1 MDLQDESISV
11 DTLYPMLEGQ
21 VAALS
26 AGVISPDK
34 AADLLEALFE
44 SDIYRPDQQ
53 SFMLYP
59 DRALPAF
66 LSKNRVPA
74 ADVEAI
80 PLLQRMLSEGNE
92 RIVVQDPRGCFRFNA
107 DFRNVGDLNAQLNS
121 LSAEYGDDLEAARE
135 PLQALYEKVFNHRAF
150 TGRSGGMFGFE
161 GLGCIYWH
169 MVSKLLLAVQENFY
183 AALDSGTDGSAAQ
196 HLGQL
201 YYRVRNGIGFNKSPA
216 RYGAF
221 PADPYSHTSGNKGA
235 RQPGM
240 TGQVKEEVLTRF
252 GELGIRVSGGAV
264 YFRPVLLRACEFDSE
279 PGTFRYLDVDEQWQ
293 EVIVPAA
300 GLAFSWCQV
309 PVLYT
314 LGADPKL
321 VVDYD
326 DGNTQTLP
334 DRVLPADDSAHLF
347 QRNGRIRQ
355 LTVTFDPN
363 QLFAG

>member
-1 MDLQDESISV
+1 
-11 DTLYPMLEGQ
+11 
-21 VAALS
+21 
-26 AGVISPDK
+26 
-34 AADLLEALFE
+34 
-44 SDIYRPDQQ
+44 
-53 SFMLYP
+53 
-59 DRALPAF
+59 
-66 LSKNRVPA
+66 
-74 ADVEAI
+74 
-80 PLLQRMLSEGNE
+80 
-92 RIVVQDPRGCFRFNA
+92 
-107 DFRNVGDLNAQLNS
+107 
-121 LSAEYGDDLEAARE
+121 
-135 PLQALYEKVFNHRAF
+135 
-150 TGRSGGMFGFE
+150 
-161 GLGCIYWH
+161 
-169 MVSKLLLAVQENFY
+169 
-183 AALDSGTDGSAAQ
+183 
-196 HLGQL
+196 
-201 YYRVRNGIGFNKSPA
+201 
-216 RYGAF
+216 
-221 PADPYSHTSGNKGA
+221 
-235 RQPGM
+235 M